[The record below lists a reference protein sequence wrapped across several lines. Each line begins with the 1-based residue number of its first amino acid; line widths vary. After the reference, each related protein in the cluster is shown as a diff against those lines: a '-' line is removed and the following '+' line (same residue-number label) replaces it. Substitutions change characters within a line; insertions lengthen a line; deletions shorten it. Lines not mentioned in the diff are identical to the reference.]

1 VSLGSHAVLLLAA
14 FAIPPGQ
21 EALVGRMLGGD
32 PLPGGCRFDG
42 AAIEPRQIVAR
53 FACDGASSPL
63 TIELVHASLGPPAA
77 PRTAR
82 FTLLTPPGA
91 APPAGFLD
99 ALAARMRREEG
110 PWEWTAI
117 EESPAEPPRAAS
129 RTHSWAIAAL
139 LIALP
144 VAVGAALGGSLR
156 RLLPDRVR
164 TRRAILALLS
174 LALVIA
180 PPLVL
185 ARRPWISVYD
195 PLLAALLGAAAAAW
209 MAWPER
215 HAKTPRTV
223 VALSSTVL
231 LASLGC
237 AEAWVRARAESMPK
251 ARPRDV
257 RLWME
262 PNERDHRYG
271 PLFPDEVGGAWF
283 YRYPRHA
290 LPSGEGKRRIVH
302 LGDSMLESAD
312 VPSGTEATALL
323 EERRPGEVHYNLGIS
338 ATGPDV
344 YLAVLR
350 RWIDRIRPD
359 EVVVHVFP
367 GNDVTDIDRPFLFCD
382 GGPLLDA
389 SLASRCTASK
399 WYGPPGLLFLLD
411 PPPFSLR
418 LLAERSD
425 LAAAVNYAWQGR
437 IRYHV
442 DPSELGALE
451 LRLRDIVRELASIA
465 ARRAIPLTVVA
476 LPVRPEF
483 FYEVFVPRQRV
494 VDALVATGARVL
506 DAAPAFE
513 AALQE
518 HPDRRLFQ
526 ASPRNPHF
534 DVDGQALYADWL
546 ESEVWGRGRAIR
558 DRR

>member
-32 PLPGGCRFDG
+32 PLPGSCRFDG
-42 AAIEPRQIVAR
+42 AAIEPTQIIAR

-63 TIELVHASLGPPAA
+63 TIDLVHVSLGPGTA
-77 PRTAR
+77 PRTGR

-99 ALAARMRREEG
+99 ALAARVRREEG
-110 PWEWTAI
+110 SWEWIAVDDSPSETPR
-117 EESPAEPPRAAS
+117 ESPARA
-129 RTHSWAIAAL
+129 WAIAAL

-144 VAVGAALGGSLR
+144 TAVGAALGAGLR
-156 RLLPDRVR
+156 RLLPDRANA
-164 TRRAILALLS
+164 RRAILVLLS
-174 LALVIA
+174 LALLVA
-180 PPLVL
+180 PPFVV

-195 PLLAALLGAAAAAW
+195 PLVAALLGAASAAW
-209 MAWPER
+209 IAWPER
-215 HAKTPRTV
+215 RTKTPSAV
-223 VALSSTVL
+223 VALSAALL

-237 AEAWVRARAESMPK
+237 AEAWVAAHADTTTK

-257 RLWME
+257 KLWMQ
-262 PNERDHRYG
+262 PRERDHRYA

-290 LPSGEGKRRIVH
+290 LPTGEGKRRIVH

-323 EERRPGEVHYNLGIS
+323 EQRRPDEVHYNLGIS

-367 GNDVTDIDRPFLFCD
+367 GNDVTDIDRPYLFCN

-389 SLASRCTASK
+389 SLASRCPASN
-399 WYGPPGLLFLLD
+399 WYAPPGLLLLLD
-411 PPPFSLR
+411 PPPSPLR
-418 LLAERSD
+418 LLAVRSD
-425 LAAAVNYAWQGR
+425 LAAALSYAWQSR

-442 DPSELGALE
+442 DPTHVGALE
-451 LRLRDIVRELASIA
+451 LRLRDIVRELASLA
-465 ARRAIPLTVVA
+465 ARRQIPFTVVA

-483 FYEVFVPRQRV
+483 VYEVPVPRQHV

-513 AALQE
+513 AALRE

-534 DVDGQALYADWL
+534 DVEGQALYADWL
-546 ESEVWGRGRAIR
+546 EREVWGAARAPS